1 MTRGWL
7 IALATALLLTL
18 APVPA
23 NAGGSADC
31 DAFGLCGTGD
41 SSGGGGGGG
50 GNGGGGG
57 GGGGKPKLPDCGS
70 VNGYDSVPAGEDP
83 AGWVEIACTEG
94 GIRVLLW
101 VRPGSGMSAV
111 NPELVA
117 RSLLA
122 QVQLEP
128 IEIGLAPKGADAM
141 ALVGLPVW
149 LWVDDPDRTTWGPAT
164 ISAGGMTLTAQAES
178 VVWTMGDG
186 KKVSCGKGTEWK
198 RGMGGGESPTCG
210 HVYSRQGQYTVTAT
224 THWMAR
230 WSGYGQSGSIPVLM
244 SSSRPLDVGELQVI
258 VTRGGE

>member
-1 MTRGWL
+1 MSTRWL
-7 IALATALLLTL
+7 TGIAALALVLLS
-18 APVPA
+18 PVPA
-23 NAGGSADC
+23 YAGGSAGC
-31 DAFGLCGTGD
+31 SKFGLCGTGD

-57 GGGGKPKLPDCGS
+57 GGKPKLPECG
-70 VNGYDSVPAGEDP
+70 NYPDGRMDPPEDDP
-83 AGWVEIACTEG
+83 TGWVQVRCLEGSLTLALWVEG
-94 GIRVLLW
+94 GV
-101 VRPGSGMSAV
+101 S
-111 NPELVA
+111 PEQVA

-141 ALVGLPVW
+141 ALVGMPVW
-149 LWVDDPDRTTWGPAT
+149 LWVDDPGRTTWGPAS
-164 ISAGGMTLTAQAES
+164 ISAGGMTLTAQVES
-178 VVWTMGDG
+178 VVWDMGDG

-210 HVYSRQGQYTVTAT
+210 HVYIRQGEYTVTAT
-224 THWMAR
+224 THWVAR

-258 VTRGGE
+258 VTRGGK